1 MISFTLSPTPLDNGQ
16 IDVVLRL
23 YRRGKLAS
31 VTSIATVHRSVASMV
46 MLRCRVHLRTLGV
59 GEASDLRTVG

>member
-1 MISFTLSPTPLDNGQ
+1 MISFTLSPMPLDNGQ

-31 VTSIATVHRSVASMV
+31 VTNVATVHRSVASMV
-46 MLRCRVHLRTLGV
+46 MLRCRVHLRNLGV
-59 GEASDLRTVG
+59 GEATELRTAG